1 MNFSP
6 KLSVR
11 SSDNFPSICQVCKY
25 NEYISGRGP
34 RSISTFAR
42 FLLHKVKSMM
52 HDVATAALQ
61 KSITFRF
68 FGIRPRCP
76 RLATTTSKICKKK
89 GLPRSKCGLAL
100 RLQKVQFMVGLP
112 AFMGLF
118 LKAKILLAFSLFVD
132 VVSLANSLHQSSIRR
147 NYAPLSHFSKRVENE
162 EKDSNSHPSSI
173 ASKPIDIM
181 RDLTIFFCFCPLD
194 RVEPMPNNI
203 PLPS

>member
-25 NEYISGRGP
+25 NEYISGPSP

-52 HDVATAALQ
+52 HDVAAAALQ

-118 LKAKILLAFSLFVD
+118 LKGPKFFPLFVSLCLPILCINRVFD
-132 VVSLANSLHQSSIRR
+132 VIM
-147 NYAPLSHFSKRVENE
+147 
-162 EKDSNSHPSSI
+162 HPCHISP
-173 ASKPIDIM
+173 KGWLKYP
-181 RDLTIFFCFCPLD
+181 FCQ
-194 RVEPMPNNI
+194 
-203 PLPS
+203 